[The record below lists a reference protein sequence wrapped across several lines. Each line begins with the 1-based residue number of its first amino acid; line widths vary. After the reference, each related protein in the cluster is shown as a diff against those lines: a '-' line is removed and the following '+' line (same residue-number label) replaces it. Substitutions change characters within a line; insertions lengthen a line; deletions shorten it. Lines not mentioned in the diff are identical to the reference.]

1 MAELSLRLEE
11 ASKAVA
17 TLAEIVEMEFSII
30 IRDATI
36 QRFEYSFE
44 ATWKALREHLKE
56 KEGIPC
62 NSPKSC
68 FREALRLGLLTEEET
83 AHCLEM
89 TDRRNDTTHTYR
101 EEIAQAIYRE
111 IPSFLGLL
119 QILIAGMEERAD

>member
-56 KEGIPC
+56 REGILC

-83 AHCLEM
+83 ARCLEM